1 MKVTLANH
9 AGFCF
14 GVRRAVDM
22 AGKIAEAGGGHSL
35 GPVIHNR
42 HVVEALAAN
51 GVSPVAD
58 LAEVKD
64 GAVLFP
70 SHGAAPTVYAE
81 AGRRGLEVHDAT
93 CPLVRKAQR
102 AAQDLLEQGYSV
114 VVVGDAKHAEVQSIV
129 GWTGGKAMV
138 IGGPEEVKDLPP
150 LQRVGVLSQT
160 TQPASVL
167 EGVVAALREKAAEVR
182 IEPTICQV
190 TKERQAEAMEL
201 ARQAQVVLVVG
212 GKHSANT
219 RQLVQISQDQG
230 ARTYH
235 VESAVEIEP
244 AWFSEVDSVAILA
257 GASTPDWITEEVVA
271 KMKELNDKEPEP
283 GQEETKKPED
293 AAKPEDTA
301 AEDEGRAQM
310 EEALKTL
317 RNGEVVRG
325 RVVSVTSE
333 GVMVDVGYK
342 SEGMIPLSELGL
354 NENQTPDQ
362 VVKVGDEISVVVKNV
377 EGPDGN
383 VVLSKRRAD
392 EEDAW
397 KHLQAVHESGE
408 AIEVPVV
415 AEVKGG
421 LIVDAGVRGF
431 IPASH
436 VSRGFVKDLKPFVG
450 QRLKVRVIELDRPRN
465 QVILS
470 RKLILEEEQ
479 RGLREETW
487 RNIAEGQIRTGTV
500 KRLADFGA
508 FVDLGGVDGLLHVS
522 ELSYGRVKHPSE
534 VVKEGQEIK
543 VKVLKVDRENERIS
557 LGYKQTMPDPWKEVA
572 DRYAEGSIVQGK
584 VVRLAPFGAFV
595 ELEPGID
602 GLVHISQLADRR
614 VAKPEDVVTPG
625 QEVKVKVLGVNPEA
639 HRISLSL
646 REAEG
651 HGQAREESKPPQG
664 GTSGG
669 GGQAGTEGGGGLAT
683 LGDVFSDLFKDKGEA
698 DKGR

>member
-1 MKVTLANH
+1 MKITLANH

-14 GVRRAVDM
+14 GVRRAVDI

-51 GVSPVAD
+51 GVSPVANLD
-58 LAEVKD
+58 EVKD
-64 GAVLFP
+64 GTVLFP
-70 SHGAAPTVYAE
+70 SHGVAPAVYAE
-81 AGRRGLEVHDAT
+81 AERRGLAVRDAT
-93 CPLVRKAQR
+93 CPLVGKAQR
-102 AAQDLLEQGYSV
+102 AARRLLAQGYTV
-114 VVVGDAKHAEVQSIV
+114 VVVGDPAHAEVQSIV
-129 GWTGGKAMV
+129 GWTGGKAVV
-138 IGGPEEVKDLPP
+138 IGGPEDVRDLPP
-150 LQRVGVLSQT
+150 LERVGVLSQT

-167 EGVVAALREKAAEVR
+167 EGVVAALREKAAEVS

-190 TKERQAEAMEL
+190 TTERQAEAMEL
-201 ARQAQVVLVVG
+201 AGQAQVVLVVG

-219 RQLVQISQDQG
+219 RQLVQISRDQG

-235 VESAVEIEP
+235 VESAAEIES
-244 AWFSEVDSVAILA
+244 AWFSGVDSVAILA

-271 KMKELNDKEPEP
+271 KMKELNDKEPEQ
-283 GQEETKKPED
+283 GQEETK
-293 AAKPEDTA
+293 KPEDTA

-325 RVVSVTSE
+325 RVVSVTDE
-333 GVMVDVGYK
+333 GIAVDVGYK

-354 NENQTPDQ
+354 KENQTPDQ
-362 VVKVGDEISVVVKNV
+362 VIKVGDEINVVVKNV

-383 VVLSKRRAD
+383 VILSKRRAD

-397 KHLQAVHESGE
+397 KHLQAVQESGE

-479 RGLREETW
+479 RRLREETW
-487 RNIAEGQIRTGTV
+487 QNIVEGEIRTGTV

-534 VVKEGQEIK
+534 VVKEGQEIE
-543 VKVLKVDRENERIS
+543 VKVRKVDRENERIS
-557 LGYKQTMPDPWKEVA
+557 LGYKETLPDPWKEVA
-572 DRYAEGSIVQGK
+572 GRYPEGAIVQGK

-646 REAEG
+646 REAEEHG
-651 HGQAREESKPPQG
+651 HDREESRPAQG
-664 GTSGG
+664 ETTGGGG
-669 GGQAGTEGGGGLAT
+669 GGQAGNEGGGGLAT
-683 LGDVFSDLFKDKGEA
+683 LGDVFNDLFKGKGEA

>member
-1 MKVTLANH
+1 MKVTLAKH

-22 AGKIAEAGGGHSL
+22 AARMAAETGGGHSL

-42 HVVEALAAN
+42 HVVDALTGN
-51 GVSPVAD
+51 GVKPVAD
-58 LAEVKD
+58 LGEAGG
-64 GAVLFP
+64 GAILFP
-70 SHGAAPTVYAE
+70 SHGVAPTVFEE
-81 AGRRGLEVHDAT
+81 AREKGLTVYDAT

-102 AAQDLLEQGYSV
+102 AAKRLLDQGYTV

-129 GWTGGKAMV
+129 GWTGGRAV
-138 IGGPEEVKDLPP
+138 VVEGPEDVPALPP
-150 LQRVGVLSQT
+150 VERVGVLSQT
-160 TQPASVL
+160 TQPARVL
-167 EGVVAALREKAAEVR
+167 EAVVAALRERAGEVR
-182 IEPTICQV
+182 IEPTVCRV
-190 TKERQAEAMEL
+190 TLERQAEAREL

-212 GKHSANT
+212 GQHSANT
-219 RQLVQISQDQG
+219 RQLVQIGRDEG

-235 VESAVEIEP
+235 VESAAEIQP
-244 AWFSEVDSVAILA
+244 AWFSGVDSAAILA

-271 KMKELNDKEPEP
+271 KMKELNEKQEPEP
-283 GQEETKKPED
+283 GQEEPKTETPEES
-293 AAKPEDTA
+293 ATE
-301 AEDEGRAQM
+301 AEGQAQM
-310 EEALKTL
+310 ADALKTL
-317 RNGEVVRG
+317 RNGELVRG
-325 RVVSVTSE
+325 RVVSVSSE

-342 SEGMIPLSELGL
+342 SEGIIPPSELGL
-354 NENQTPDQ
+354 KENQTPDQ
-362 VVKVGDEISVVVKNV
+362 VVKVGDEIDVVVKNV

-383 VVLSKRRAD
+383 VILSKRRAD

-397 KHLQAVHESGE
+397 KKLQAVHESGE
-408 AIEVPVV
+408 PIEVPVV

-431 IPASH
+431 VPASH

-450 QRLKVRVIELDRPRN
+450 QTIKVRVIELDRPRN

-479 RGLREETW
+479 RRLREETW
-487 RNIAEGQIRTGTV
+487 KNIEEGEVRTGTV

-534 VVKEGQEIK
+534 VVHEGQEIN
-543 VKVLKVDRENERIS
+543 VKVLKVDRGNERIS
-557 LGYKQTMPDPWKEVA
+557 LGYKQTLPDPWKEVA
-572 DRYAEGSIVQGK
+572 DRYPEGAIVQGK

-614 VAKPEDVVTPG
+614 VGKPEDVVTPG

-646 REAEG
+646 REAEE
-651 HGQAREESKPPQG
+651 ARDRAEYERKAAKPEAE
-664 GTSGG
+664 GG
-669 GGQAGTEGGGGLAT
+669 GGGAEGGGLAT
-683 LGDVFSDLFKDKGEA
+683 LGDVFSDLFSKEKGEP